1 MKVYYYI
8 LAGGSIICNAIIKFL
23 LRNTKSSTYTKLLNE
38 IIVIESFY
46 FYLRLLLPE
55 KAFNYNKNAT
65 DIFILYLSEVIK
77 KISNIFPPTIGEN
90 FVADFNF
97 ICRYSFEILLVFMNI
112 ELCFEMI
119 IALQNPISEVKNR
132 LRIYNFIS
140 IFIFVVMFI
149 IASCCF
155 SDNSYSLFYKISD
168 ITLIICFIGTGIIS
182 CILIIKQYYGKKS
195 LFTTIFILRHVL
207 YVFLFSSMFF
217 PLKIYFIVAKEPS
230 DNLIRPLLCMN
241 LGTGIALFA
250 IRFLETRVVI
260 GCISR
265 KMAARDNSNLNRIS
279 TLSSKSKASNQ
290 GTELSSYVQNNI
302 NLELMCCI
310 LYGLTE
316 IYLQHQSIADIFEQ
330 DDYVPQQDRGRSTIY
345 LQTGDTYNQSIKTLM
360 EKYNVTKKDFK
371 RIKLHKIKYSKP
383 NGDYFDISEMKIQ
396 IINDN
401 KAASISRISRLG
413 LSFRPEQI
421 DDTPSSIHDLSIITE
436 EQSMLGDI
444 ENKNHDADL
453 IEYFPNVFQ
462 IIRNNDD
469 ISNKMLGNSLNPN
482 NNKNFV
488 KSLVESKGKS
498 GSFFFFSDDKRF
510 IIKTIN
516 NAELENMLC
525 NFMPNYF
532 EYVVNNPETLI
543 AKVYG
548 IYTIAINEGS
558 SKVHII
564 LMQNLVTCKPNLLK
578 LIFDLKGST
587 FQRFTKQIGQIN
599 PNRALKDLDF
609 LWMKRVEK
617 DLIQFSKDAKDN
629 IYSQL
634 ESDVQM
640 LSDNNLMDYS
650 LLLVIFKFP
659 PQEDQDYMDMVGL
672 LGNPLYLN
680 RTFKSNDMKYLYI
693 IGIID
698 YLQDF
703 NMRKF
708 FEQKLKNVIYWKE
721 GKNVS
726 VQDPVTYS
734 NRFLSFMK
742 DNMLE

>member
-1 MKVYYYI
+1 MFICYHI
-8 LAGGSIICNAIIKFL
+8 FAFGSIICNAILKFL
-23 LRNTKSSTYTKLLNE
+23 LRNSKSSTYTKLLNE

-46 FYLRLLLPE
+46 FYLRLLLPANIFSSE
-55 KAFNYNKNAT
+55 KSPY
-65 DIFILYLSEVIK
+65 ILDLHEIID
-77 KISNIFPPTIGEN
+77 KISKIFPFIIPDGLLPR
-90 FVADFNF
+90 FNF
-97 ICRYSFEILLVFMNI
+97 CCRYSFEILLVFMNI

-132 LRIYNFIS
+132 LRIYNFIA
-140 IFIFVVMFI
+140 ILIFVVAFI
-149 IASCCF
+149 IALCLF
-155 SDNSYSLFYKISD
+155 TDNSYSQFYWISD
-168 ITLIICFIGTGIIS
+168 ITLITCFVGTGIVS

-207 YVFLFSSMFF
+207 YVFLYSSMFF
-217 PLKIYFIVAKEPS
+217 PLKIYFIFTKNPDS
-230 DNLIRPLLCMN
+230 TLLKIFLCMN
-241 LGTGIALFA
+241 LATGIVLFA
-250 IRFLETRVVI
+250 VRFLETKIVI
-260 GCISR
+260 GFISR
-265 KMAARDNSNLNRIS
+265 RMSAGDNNNPNRIS
-279 TLSSKSKASNQ
+279 VLSGKSKTTNQ
-290 GTELSSYVQNNI
+290 GTELTSYVQNNL

-310 LYGLTE
+310 LFGLTE
-316 IYLQHQSIADIFEQ
+316 IYLQYKSNGDIFEQ
-330 DDYVPQQDRGRSTIY
+330 ENYSPRQDHGRSTVY
-345 LQTGDTYNQSIKTLM
+345 LQTDKSYNQSVKTLM

-383 NGDYFDISEMKIQ
+383 TGDYFDINEMKIQ
-396 IINDN
+396 VINDN
-401 KAASISRISRLG
+401 KVASMSRISKLG

-421 DDTPSSIHDLSIITE
+421 DDSQSSCDLSIIAE
-436 EQSMLGDI
+436 EQSSLSDI

-469 ISNKMLGNSLNPN
+469 ISNKMLGNSLNPA
-482 NNKNFV
+482 NNKNFN

-516 NAELENMLC
+516 NSELENMLC
-525 NFMPNYF
+525 NLMPNYF
-532 EYVVNNPETLI
+532 EYIVNNPDTLI

-564 LMQNLVTCKPNLLK
+564 LMQNLVSCKPNLLK

-587 FQRFTKQIGQIN
+587 FQRFTKQIGQLN

-659 PQEDQDYMDMVGL
+659 PEEDKDYMDMVGL

-708 FEQKLKNVIYWKE
+708 FEQKMKNIIYWKE

-734 NRFLSFMK
+734 KRFLTFMK